1 MEIFIVSS
9 ALMLYM
15 IMHRS
20 VLVGTGMMN
29 EEATARH
36 KTNGIIFIL
45 KFLEKFSKIALR
57 GSNPN
62 FQLKYQIP
70 VFSIAFSQYSRC
82 SKLATGTY
90 FNI

>member
-1 MEIFIVSS
+1 VSS

-57 GSNPN
+57 GSNH
-62 FQLKYQIP
+62 QLPTKISNTR
-70 VFSIAFSQYSRC
+70 FFITFSQYSRC
-82 SKLATGTY
+82 SKVVTGLY

>member
-1 MEIFIVSS
+1 MSS

-29 EEATARH
+29 EEATTRH

-45 KFLEKFSKIALR
+45 KILRKIFENGSKRIQ
-57 GSNPN
+57 P
-62 FQLKYQIP
+62 
-70 VFSIAFSQYSRC
+70 
-82 SKLATGTY
+82 
-90 FNI
+90 